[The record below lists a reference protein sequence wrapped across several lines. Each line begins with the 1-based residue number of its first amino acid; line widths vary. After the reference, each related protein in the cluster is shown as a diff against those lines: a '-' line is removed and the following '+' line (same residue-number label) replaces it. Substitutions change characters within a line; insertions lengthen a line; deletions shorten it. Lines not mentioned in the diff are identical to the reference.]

1 MKCEGKAEAGGEPL
15 SIIGLRRMGF
25 HEAFDL
31 QVRLRDECI
40 ESSGRP
46 GYLLLVEHPPVIT
59 IGRTGDRDAVLA
71 QSDRLAELGVEVVET
86 NRGGQVTYHGPGQ
99 LVAYPIISLRERQD
113 LHRYLR
119 DLEAWLVDVC
129 RSCGVD
135 AHADSPHTGV
145 WVQDRK
151 IASIGIAVR
160 RWVTYHGVALNVST
174 DLSHFD
180 LIVACGLE
188 GVQMTSL
195 ERETDT
201 TLQLQEVAERAA
213 SAFAEHFRMKYQ
225 RPQTQ
230 MNTDGHRYGKG
241 NGSLTQIDADGR

>member
-1 MKCEGKAEAGGEPL
+1 
-15 SIIGLRRMGF
+15 MGF

-180 LIVACGLE
+180 WIVPCGLSRE
-188 GVQMTSL
+188 CMTTI
-195 ERETDT
+195 ERLTG
-201 TLQLQEVAERAA
+201 QEVSTAQVKPHLVEC
-213 SAFAEHFRMKYQ
+213 FAKEFDFDMEEVRHEES
-225 RPQTQ
+225 PQL
-230 MNTDGHRYGKG
+230 H
-241 NGSLTQIDADGR
+241 

>member
-1 MKCEGKAEAGGEPL
+1 
-15 SIIGLRRMGF
+15 MGF
-25 HEAFDL
+25 GAAFDL

-40 ESSGRP
+40 ESGGTP
-46 GYLLLVEHPPVIT
+46 GYLLLVEHPPTIT

-129 RSCGVD
+129 RSYGVD

-145 WVQDRK
+145 WVEGRK

-180 LIVACGLE
+180 LIVPCGLE

-201 TLQLQEVAERAA
+201 ARQLQEVAERAA
-213 SAFAEHFRMKYQ
+213 ALFAERFGMTTADHG
-225 RPQTQ
+225 TQ
-230 MNTDGHRYGKG
+230 MNADQ
-241 NGSLTQIDADGR
+241 NG

>member
-1 MKCEGKAEAGGEPL
+1 MKCEGRAKGEPL
-15 SIIGLRRMGF
+15 VVVGPERMGF
-25 HEAFDL
+25 HAAFEL

-40 ESSGRP
+40 ESGGAP
-46 GYLLLVEHPPVIT
+46 GHLLLVEHPPTIT

-71 QSDRLAELGVEVVET
+71 QSNRLAELGVEVVET

-129 RSCGVD
+129 RSYGVG

-145 WVQDRK
+145 WVEDRK

-180 LIVACGLE
+180 LIVPCGLE

-195 ERETDT
+195 ERETNT
-201 TLQLQEVAERAA
+201 TLELQEVAERAA
-213 SAFAEHFRMKYQ
+213 TAFAEHFGM
-225 RPQTQ
+225 
-230 MNTDGHRYGKG
+230 DG
-241 NGSLTQIDADGR
+241 